1 MNLCKQRQSKNKGLI
16 LTSLTILALP
26 LVLPLQKAAAFSF
39 SPVINFNGTNGAEPR
54 AGVLKGSDNNLYG
67 TTSQGGSSANNGT
80 AFKLSGPTLTT
91 LTTLI
96 NFNGTGAPRGTNPV
110 ARLFQTADGTL
121 YGVTATGGTSNLGTI
136 FKLASPS
143 FTTLTTLVDFTGI
156 LGSKLG
162 SNPAGRLISGSDGNL
177 WGTTSTGGV
186 NNLGTIFKVTPA
198 GVLTTVAT
206 FNGTNGAIP
215 LARLQLASD
224 GKYYGTGSEG
234 GATDRGVVF
243 RYDST
248 AATLTVSSFNGANG
262 EAPQSGLIEVT
273 EGANKFIYGTTRRG
287 GSSNKGVIFKIP
299 LGFTSTTAPT
309 LVSSFGGTNGAKPTA
324 ALTPGT
330 AGIFYGTTSAG
341 GVNGTGVIYKLT
353 TTVTPPTIT
362 TLYSFN
368 ALGAGGTNVGGARPE
383 STLIPVG
390 TDYYGTASGGG
401 TSGRGTVFKFTP

>member
-1 MNLCKQRQSKNKGLI
+1 MNKMNLCKQRQTKKRALI
-16 LTSLTILALP
+16 LTSLTVLALP

-39 SPVINFNGTNGAEPR
+39 SPVINFNGTNGAEPK

-67 TTSQGGSSANNGT
+67 TTSQGGSSSNNGT

-96 NFNGTGAPRGTNPV
+96 NFNGTASPNKGTNPV
-110 ARLFQTADGTL
+110 ARLFQAADGTL
-121 YGVTATGGTSNLGTI
+121 YGVTATGGTSNLGTL

-143 FTTLTTLVDFTGI
+143 FTTLTTLVDFSGI
-156 LGSKLG
+156 LGTKVG
-162 SNPAGRLISGSDGNL
+162 GNPAGRLISGSDGNF

-186 NNLGTIFKVTPA
+186 NNLGTIFKISPSGT
-198 GVLTTVAT
+198 LTTVAI

-215 LARLQLASD
+215 LARLQQATD
-224 GKYYGTGSEG
+224 GKYYGTASEG

-243 RYDST
+243 EYDSAT
-248 AATLTVSSFNGANG
+248 ATLTVSSFNGANG
-262 EAPQSGLIEVT
+262 EAPQSGLIES
-273 EGANKFIYGTTRRG
+273 GGFLYGTTKRGG

-299 LGFTSTTAPT
+299 LGFTSSTAPT
-309 LVSSFGGTNGAKPTA
+309 LVVSFNGTNGAKPTA
-324 ALTPGT
+324 ALTPG
-330 AGIFYGTTSAG
+330 ASGIFYGTTSAG

-353 TTVTPPTIT
+353 TTGTPTIT

-368 ALGAGGTNVGGARPE
+368 ALGTGGTNVGGARPE